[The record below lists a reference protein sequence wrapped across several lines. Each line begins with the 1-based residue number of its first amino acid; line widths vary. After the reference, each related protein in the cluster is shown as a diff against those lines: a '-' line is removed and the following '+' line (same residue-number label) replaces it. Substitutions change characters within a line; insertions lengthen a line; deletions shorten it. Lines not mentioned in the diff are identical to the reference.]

1 MLEPEQQQV
10 TNESPTKPTDQPS
23 APPVEELRVYS
34 RRQKAKTI
42 PDAPCQTSDL
52 GLGTTPSTFDMNSV
66 IFVVNDT
73 NLSIVPR
80 KGVRSCTHHLV
91 SNFVSYQ
98 HLSSPYRSFVSKLS
112 FVSVPRNL
120 QEALSD
126 PK

>member
-1 MLEPEQQQV
+1 
-10 TNESPTKPTDQPS
+10 
-23 APPVEELRVYS
+23 LRVYS